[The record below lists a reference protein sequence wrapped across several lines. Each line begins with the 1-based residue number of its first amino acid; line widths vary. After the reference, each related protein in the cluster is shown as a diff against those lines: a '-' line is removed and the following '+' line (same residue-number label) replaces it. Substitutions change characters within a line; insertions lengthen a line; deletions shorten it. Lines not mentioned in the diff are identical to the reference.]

1 MARQARRRGRRE
13 WVGTGARAAA
23 LAAALGVSAGAAQDP
38 APFKR
43 PANDAEEI
51 TMALSALPA
60 GMRDAAG
67 VYVLGKSGY
76 VKARESRSGVHCL
89 LSRSRPDTQE
99 PICWDREGS
108 ETILPLALARAEW
121 RAAGATDAEIEKR
134 EHEGFAT
141 GRFRAP
147 RKGGVSY
154 MISSENWVHNG
165 QKVVKYFPHIMFYAP
180 YATNADIGSDGKDP
194 FAPWVLNP
202 GTPHAYI
209 IVVTR

>member
-1 MARQARRRGRRE
+1 MTRRLHVVSVLLLLAVGLPLMA
-13 WVGTGARAAA
+13 
-23 LAAALGVSAGAAQDP
+23 SQDP
-38 APFKR
+38 ATPFKR
-43 PANDAEEI
+43 PANEAEEI
-51 TMALSALPA
+51 RMALSALPE

-67 VYVLGKSGY
+67 VYVLGAKGF
-76 VKARESRSGVHCL
+76 VRARESRSGVNCL

-108 ETILPLALARAEW
+108 ETILPLALAKAEW
-121 RAAGATDAEIEKR
+121 RAAGASDDEIQKR

-154 MISSENWVHNG
+154 MLSSENWVHNG
-165 QKVVKYFPHIMFYAP
+165 QKVVKYFPHLMFYAP

-194 FAPWVLNP
+194 NAPWVLNP

-209 IVVTR
+209 IVVSGHPR